1 MHNQKFHIKLYE
13 KVLGKEEFSHLYNK
27 IFFITGAT
35 GFLGMWLLRTIDY
48 LNKTLSLNI
57 KVIILL
63 RNKNKKTS
71 LLSFK
76 NTRIEYISGKITNF
90 LFKKKKIDHIIHL
103 AAETSEEKNKD
114 HIAVME
120 TIINGTI
127 RIIQYSKFVKATSIS
142 YLSSGGVYGKD
153 CNDVKGWRENDNSS
167 PSVCDNVAT
176 YGLSKKCAENILIE
190 SFNKYSNLNTI
201 NIFRAFSFGGS
212 YFNYENHFAFDNFIK
227 KRING
232 EDITLL
238 SNGQVMRN
246 YMHPL
251 DLSCWILLSKSF
263 NKVNLINTGA
273 NKNYSIKKLAKRI
286 AQIKYLD
293 LPCIRVKV
301 GRHKIKENYIPN
313 LGLAKKFGFKTK
325 ISLDM
330 QIKDSLNYHYGKK
343 IENIKGNS
351 IKLRE

>member
-1 MHNQKFHIKLYE
+1 M
-13 KVLGKEEFSHLYNK
+13 
-27 IFFITGAT
+27 
-35 GFLGMWLLRTIDY
+35 
-48 LNKTLSLNI
+48 
-57 KVIILL
+57 
-63 RNKNKKTS
+63 
-71 LLSFK
+71 SFE
-76 NTRIEYISGKITNF
+76 NTKIEYIHGKITNF
-90 LFKKKKIDHIIHL
+90 SFKKKKIHHIIHL

-114 HIAVME
+114 HIEVMN

-127 RIIQYSKFVKATSIS
+127 RIIEYSKLVKATSIS

-153 CNDVKGWRENDNSS
+153 CSNVKGWRENNNSS
-167 PSVCDNVAT
+167 PCVHDNVAT

-190 SFNKYSNLNTI
+190 SFNKFSNLNTI

-227 KRING
+227 KRINQ

-238 SNGQVMRN
+238 SNGLVIRN

-251 DLSCWILLSKSF
+251 DLSCWILRSKSL
-263 NKVNLINTGA
+263 NKVNLLNTGG

-286 AQIKYLD
+286 AQIKYLN
-293 LPCIRVKV
+293 LPCIKVKV
-301 GRHKIKENYIPN
+301 GSHKIKENYIPN
-313 LGLAKKFGFKTK
+313 LGLAKKLGLKAK

-343 IENIKGNS
+343 IENIKDSS
-351 IKLRE
+351 IKFKY